1 MTRESLGYA
10 GAVTWI
16 DPIFAVVVGVLA
28 AFGATRR
35 MAGLVVGVGGAILL
49 NPLLGLADQSPYAA
63 IAAGLLGGAILAL
76 IGRSLFAGRRT
87 GDWWKRAAGAL
98 GGAVLG
104 VALVLAMVT
113 SLPIQRS
120 PFDPNQLYYPPRDLP
135 ALVQG
140 ASQRSWTVAV
150 GRDVLLFP
158 LLDAQGMVPEGRAP
172 LLRGLHRWLVVGQ
185 PWREGGGAGS

>member
-1 MTRESLGYA
+1 MS
-10 GAVTWI
+10 WI
-16 DPIFAVVVGVLA
+16 DPIFAVVVGVMT

-35 MAGLVVGVGGAILL
+35 MAGLWVGVGGAILL
-49 NPLLGLADQSPYAA
+49 RPLLGLADQAPFAA
-63 IAAGLLGGAILAL
+63 IAAALLGGLILAL
-76 IGRSLFAGRRT
+76 LGRSLFAGRRT
-87 GDWWKRAAGAL
+87 GDWWKRTAGAL

-104 VALVLAMVT
+104 SALVLALVT

-140 ASQRSWTVAV
+140 ASQRSRTVGV

-158 LLDAQGMVPEGRAP
+158 LLDAQGVVPERSVP
-172 LLRGLHRWLVVGQ
+172 VLRGLHRLFVVGQ
-185 PWREGGGAGS
+185 PWRQGGGAGS

>member
-1 MTRESLGYA
+1 MS
-10 GAVTWI
+10 WI
-16 DPIFAVVVGVLA
+16 DPIFAVVVGVLT

-35 MAGLVVGVGGAILL
+35 LAGLWVGVGGAILL
-49 NPLLGLADQSPYAA
+49 RPLLGLAQQAPYAA
-63 IAAGLLGGAILAL
+63 IAAAVVGGLVLAL
-76 IGRSLFAGRRT
+76 LGRSLFAGRRT
-87 GDWWKRAAGAL
+87 GDWWKRTAGAL

-104 VALVLAMVT
+104 VALVLSVVT

-140 ASQRSWTVAV
+140 AAQRSWTVGV

-158 LLDAQGMVPEGRAP
+158 LLDAQGVVPERRAEV
-172 LLRGLHRWLVVGQ
+172 LRGLHRWFVVGE
-185 PWREGGGAGS
+185 PWRARGGTGS